1 MGLTFDV
8 IDATLAEEYGG
19 TVDIWDRIKPV
30 PEDPISKPER
40 KSYLSFRVKLTEGEQ
55 VTLSGGQRLDRLA
68 GYVALYPHIGDFEEN
83 AKGIGVMSYYDDAED
98 SVPARYYI
106 KALLPRAQ
114 FDDLLTAV
122 RLGRVPSNITVDARG
137 MTLPD
142 EFSQMWD
149 EKASPHLHI
158 ASINF
163 SVPLVEHKN
172 PDNDQSQLRALA
184 ELMHSMNTKLKWLA
198 VLVAICAAALL
209 VRAL

>member
-1 MGLTFDV
+1 MGLSFDV

-19 TVDIWDRIKPV
+19 TLDIWDRIKSA
-30 PEDPISKPER
+30 PENPISKPER
-40 KSYLSFRVKLTEGEQ
+40 KSYLRFCVKLTEGSE
-55 VTLSGGQRLDRLA
+55 VTLSDGQSCDELA
-68 GYVALYPHIGDFEEN
+68 GYVAIYPHIGDFEEN
-83 AKGIGVMSYYDDAED
+83 ANGIGVMSYCENAE
-98 SVPARYYI
+98 VPGSAHYYI
-106 KALLPRAQ
+106 HARLPRAQ
-114 FDDLLTAV
+114 FDDLLNAV
-122 RLGRVPSNITVDARG
+122 KLGRAPSNITVDARG

-149 EKASPHLHI
+149 EKAFPQLRI

-172 PDNDQSQLRALA
+172 PDNDQPQLRALV
-184 ELMHSMNTKLKWLA
+184 ELAHSMNTKLKWLA